1 MKWRTFFS
9 IIRAHCPTPNLYEY
23 GYTFNK
29 ANIELQKRFAVDRPF
44 TLMKKQLSKEK
55 YPNADLI
62 FYMNDITL
70 VSPTE
75 KRAILADIRQ
85 KNKGNEQQLQLTQHF
100 IKHQKPET
108 GVLTIRQATQKG
120 NPVLKKGVF
129 YCEHCC
135 KCYRYHEHL
144 NNHTLKKH
152 SNLRTQETQNKNT
165 GNPEN
170 QQSQNQGNSESRKRK
185 RGTYNCK
192 RCGRPKRGHICT
204 ASSLVL

>member
-75 KRAILADIRQ
+75 KRVFSLTFDKKIKAMNNNFNLHNISSNIKNQ
-85 KNKGNEQQLQLTQHF
+85 KLGF
-100 IKHQKPET
+100 
-108 GVLTIRQATQKG
+108 
-120 NPVLKKGVF
+120 
-129 YCEHCC
+129 
-135 KCYRYHEHL
+135 
-144 NNHTLKKH
+144 
-152 SNLRTQETQNKNT
+152 
-165 GNPEN
+165 
-170 QQSQNQGNSESRKRK
+170 
-185 RGTYNCK
+185 
-192 RCGRPKRGHICT
+192 
-204 ASSLVL
+204 